1 MEKISQDIELQIA
14 DWRAKAT
21 LHCSDS
27 LDPQISHVRTPVIK
41 ALSPSDLQL
50 RMFIASQS
58 TQSIVYY
65 GSIAFIQ
72 YPDGGDRW
80 FVYRH
85 KTCVD
90 CMYDLAHLSPRK
102 FGKFLR
108 ALKIA
113 SDDQLLDGFWRDR
126 HLRCFLT
133 KKRWI

>member
-1 MEKISQDIELQIA
+1 MEQIKHDIELQIA

-21 LHCSDS
+21 LHRSDS
-27 LDPQISHVRTPVIK
+27 LNPGIPVRTPVIK
-41 ALSPSDLQL
+41 ALSPSDLRL
-50 RMFIASQS
+50 RMFIASHS

-85 KTCVD
+85 KTYVD
-90 CMYDLAHLSPRK
+90 CMSDLAHLSPRK

-108 ALKIA
+108 ALKMA
-113 SDDQLLDGFWRDR
+113 SDDQLCDGDWNDN
-126 HLRCFLT
+126 HLWCFLP

>member
-1 MEKISQDIELQIA
+1 MEKIKQDIELQIA

-21 LHCSDS
+21 LHRSNS
-27 LDPQISHVRTPVIK
+27 LNPRISHVPVIR
-41 ALSPSDLQL
+41 ALNPSNLQL
-50 RMFIASQS
+50 RMFIASYS
-58 TQSIVYY
+58 PQSIVYY

-80 FVYRH
+80 FVYRNQ
-85 KTCVD
+85 TCVD
-90 CMYDLAHLSPRK
+90 CMYDLVHLSPRK

-108 ALKIA
+108 ALKMA
-113 SDDQLLDGFWRDR
+113 TDDELRDGFWRDE

>member
-1 MEKISQDIELQIA
+1 MDRIKHDIELQIA

-21 LHCSDS
+21 LHCSNS
-27 LDPQISHVRTPVIK
+27 LDPRVKPVRTPVIK
-41 ALSPSDLQL
+41 ALSLPDLQL
-50 RMFIASQS
+50 RMFIASRS

-80 FVYRH
+80 FVYRN
-85 KTCVD
+85 KTYVD
-90 CMYDLAHLSPRK
+90 CMSDLTHLSPRK
-102 FGKFLR
+102 FSKFLR

-113 SDDQLLDGFWRDR
+113 SDDQLRDGFWRDG

-133 KKRWI
+133 KTRWI